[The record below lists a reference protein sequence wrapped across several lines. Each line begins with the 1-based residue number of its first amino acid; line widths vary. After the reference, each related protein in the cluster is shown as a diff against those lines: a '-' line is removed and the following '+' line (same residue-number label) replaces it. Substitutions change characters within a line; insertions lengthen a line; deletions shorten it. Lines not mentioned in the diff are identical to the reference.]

1 MGKPSVSIII
11 PVYQVEKYI
20 RRCLRSVMHQQGVD
34 FPVEC
39 ILVDDA
45 SPDGSMAVAEQLTA
59 DYQGSIEFRTA
70 RHEHNR
76 GLSAARNTG
85 ISLATGDY
93 LLFVDSDDFITDD
106 CLQVLFS
113 AVRQHAGIQ
122 VVKGNHKGRVSVD
135 VARIPQQ
142 PLDNDTLLPLL
153 YMGVIPVMAWNTL
166 VSRSLVEQ
174 HHLRFREGMVY
185 EDNLWSVELF
195 RLTTSFLFVPQVT
208 YHYEANP
215 ESILGNTD
223 VIACPPK
230 YLPYKI
236 AIVRELLDS
245 FDTRHHVPYTCYL
258 VSHLMQMFDSL
269 RKTHPRPLP
278 RGGAAPFPLTPLPS
292 RGGAGV
298 GSVEVDSSDV
308 KKLRNRLVRLTLKQG
323 RLVLALYELL
333 LFKPLR
339 CLMRYRWFRHN
350 YHRIEKITYKLAQ

>member
-20 RRCLRSVMHQQGVD
+20 GRCLRSVMHQQGVD

-215 ESILGNTD
+215 ESILGNAD

-236 AIVRELLDS
+236 IIVRELLDN

-269 RKTHPRPLP
+269 GKTH
-278 RGGAAPFPLTPLPS
+278 PLPS
-292 RGGAGV
+292 RGGAGM
-298 GSVEVDSSDV
+298 GAVEVDSSDV
-308 KKLRNRLVRLTLKQG
+308 KKLRNRLVRLTLKHR

-333 LFKPLR
+333 LYQPLR
-339 CLMRYRWFRHN
+339 SLMRYRWFRHN
-350 YHRIEKITYKLAQ
+350 YYRIEKTTYKLAQ